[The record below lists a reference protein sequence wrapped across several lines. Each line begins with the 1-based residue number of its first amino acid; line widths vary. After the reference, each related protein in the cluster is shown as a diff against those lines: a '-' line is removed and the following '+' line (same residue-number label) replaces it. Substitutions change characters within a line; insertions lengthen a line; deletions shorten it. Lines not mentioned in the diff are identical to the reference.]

1 MREGAPFASVRPDMR
16 RGGRNRRPAL
26 IIALIWPAA
35 LLLATGLMCLAALKA
50 WRGWL
55 DFKRFE
61 IASARNPAQ
70 DAPEPTA
77 AARIEMANLKE
88 RLRKLEAIATGVDL

>member
-1 MREGAPFASVRPDMR
+1 MITAF
-16 RGGRNRRPAL
+16 
-26 IIALIWPAA
+26 IWPAA
-35 LLLATGLMCLAALKA
+35 LLIATGLVCLAALKA

-61 IASARNPAQ
+61 IASARTGGN
-70 DAPEPTA
+70 DARPEPST
-77 AARIEMANLKE
+77 AARIEMADLRE

>member
-1 MREGAPFASVRPDMR
+1 
-16 RGGRNRRPAL
+16 L
-26 IIALIWPAA
+26 ITAFIWPAA
-35 LLLATGLMCLAALKA
+35 LLLATGLICLAGLKA

-61 IASARNPAQ
+61 IASLRGPGR
-70 DAPEPTA
+70 DAPEPTTG
-77 AARIEMANLKE
+77 ARIEMADLKE

>member
-1 MREGAPFASVRPDMR
+1 MTT
-16 RGGRNRRPAL
+16 L
-26 IIALIWPAA
+26 LIWPAA
-35 LLLATGLMCLAALKA
+35 LLAITVTLCLAALTA

-61 IASARNPAQ
+61 IASARSGGDQARDPGPAV
-70 DAPEPTA
+70 
-77 AARIEMANLKE
+77 RIEVADLKE